1 MIDLKAA
8 EKKLSEYG
16 QEHILK
22 GFSELSEETK
32 DGFLSAI
39 EELDLERIEYA
50 LSNKADPHGTI
61 EPLYALTRDEIAEK
75 KSEYE
80 AKGLSMLAD
89 GKCAAII
96 LAGGMG
102 TRLGS
107 DKPKGELNVGE
118 TRELSLF
125 ECLVNTLKES
135 CERAKHYAPLY
146 IMTSEKNDTE
156 TRRFFKEKDY
166 FGYPSENIFFFVQD
180 KAPAVDLD
188 GKLLLEAPGVLAS
201 SPNGN
206 GGWFKSLEKAGLVSG
221 LKERGVEWLNIFSV
235 DNPLQKICDPVFLG
249 ASALSGLK
257 CAGKV
262 IKKNTPD
269 EKLGVICL
277 DDGRPSIVEYY
288 EMTDAMHDE
297 RDENGE
303 LKYAYGVILNYLFR
317 VDALEKVEAMA
328 LPVHC
333 VKKKIPFIDK
343 EGTLINPEQEN
354 GFKFEFLILDL
365 INLIGEMLPFEVE
378 REAEFAPIKN
388 LHGVDSLD
396 SARLLLKKNNIRI

>member
-1 MIDLKAA
+1 MIDLSTA
-8 EKKLSEYG
+8 EKKLAEYG

-22 GFSELSEETK
+22 GFSELSPEKKER
-32 DGFLSAI
+32 FLSAI
-39 EELDLERIEYA
+39 EELDLERLKSV
-50 LSNKADPHGTI
+50 LSQERSTHGTI
-61 EPLYALTRDEIAEK
+61 EPLYALTGNEIEEK
-75 KSEYE
+75 RSEYE
-80 AKGLSMLAD
+80 EKGLSMLAE

-107 DKPKGELNVGE
+107 DKPKGELSVGE

-125 ECLVNTLKES
+125 ECLVNTLKAS
-135 CERAKHYAPLY
+135 CERAKNYAPLY
-146 IMTSEKNDTE
+146 IMTSEKNDEE
-156 TRRFFKEKDY
+156 TRRFFKDKDY
-166 FGYPSENIFFFVQD
+166 FGYPGEKVFFFVQET
-180 KAPAVDLD
+180 APAVDLN
-188 GKLLLEAPGVLAS
+188 GKLLLEAPGEIAS

-206 GGWFKSLEKAGLVSG
+206 GGWFKSLKKAGLVSG

-249 ASALSGLK
+249 ATAFSDLK

-262 IKKNTPD
+262 IKKNSPD

-317 VDALEKVEAMA
+317 VDALEEVEALD
-328 LPVHC
+328 LPVHS
-333 VKKKIPFIDK
+333 VKKKIPFIDS
-343 EGTLINPEQEN
+343 EGNLVNPEQEN

-378 REAEFAPIKN
+378 REKEFAPIKN

-396 SARLLLKKNNIRI
+396 SARLLLKKNDIAI